1 MSSTLSSSKR
11 ESGLSFEMLQHKR
24 ASLSMQGRIS
34 WCAWSCGGKLRVPL
48 ELRFDLG
55 DPLASPQGSQISF
68 GVAMGTLGLLVHHCI
83 AAGMNRA
90 SS

>member
-1 MSSTLSSSKR
+1 M
-11 ESGLSFEMLQHKR
+11 
-24 ASLSMQGRIS
+24 
-34 WCAWSCGGKLRVPL
+34 KLRVAL
-48 ELRFDLG
+48 KMSGDLG
-55 DPLASPQGSQISF
+55 DPLISPQGSQISF